1 MNHPQYAMI
10 IDSAKCIDCKG
21 CVVSCSIAN
30 KVARGFARNW
40 IKETVPDFSM
50 RSRTT
55 THFQPGACMHC
66 EKPICVSACP
76 TGATYKNRETG
87 IVEIDRSLC
96 IGCGNCIPA
105 CPYGARFRD
114 PVRRVADKCNY
125 CPERR
130 AAGLQPACVDTCP
143 TKARVF
149 GNIGDPESEAFRL
162 LEQNRSKTVRVVNAR
177 TDTQPHM
184 YYIAETAPL
193 DWPVE
198 AKVPS
203 AMRALVTAVNP
214 GVRTLVG
221 LSGLGVL
228 AMLGKQLFSGPDEP
242 ADEEK
247 REE

>member
-50 RSRTT
+50 RNRTT

-76 TGATYKNRETG
+76 TGATYKNQETG

-143 TKARVF
+143 TKARIF
-149 GNIGDPESEAFRL
+149 GDIGDPESEAFRMI
-162 LEQNRSKTVRVVNAR
+162 EQNRSKLVRVVN
-177 TDTQPHM
+177 TKSDTQPHM

-198 AKVPS
+198 ATVPS

-221 LSGLGVL
+221 LSGMGVL
-228 AMLGKQLFSGPDEP
+228 VMLGKQLFSGPDEP
-242 ADEEK
+242 SGEEK